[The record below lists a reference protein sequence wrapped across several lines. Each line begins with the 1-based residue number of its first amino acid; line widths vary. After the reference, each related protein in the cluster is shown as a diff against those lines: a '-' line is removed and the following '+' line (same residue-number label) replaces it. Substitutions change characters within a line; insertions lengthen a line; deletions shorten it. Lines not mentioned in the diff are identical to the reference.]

1 MRPDV
6 DEARLRLV
14 DHRCQAGGLGLEQ
27 RDLAL
32 DPLLRLEQVDPA
44 LARVGGLAQPF
55 TVPFASRLV
64 LQELADLG
72 QREPGVVAQAADEG
86 QPVEVRGVVQAVV
99 ALGTGGRF
107 EQPHLLVVADGA
119 GRQAGLG
126 GDLVDPEETL
136 GRGGRALGVGHLP
149 PDDTTTLTF
158 T

>member
-27 RDLAL
+27 GDLAL

-72 QREPGVVAQAADEG
+72 QREA
-86 QPVEVRGVVQAVV
+86 R
-99 ALGTGGRF
+99 RRR
-107 EQPHLLVVADGA
+107 A
-119 GRQAGLG
+119 GCG
-126 GDLVDPEETL
+126 
-136 GRGGRALGVGHLP
+136 
-149 PDDTTTLTF
+149 
-158 T
+158 